1 MKLDG
6 KIALVTGG
14 GTGIGVDVVEML
26 AREGARLAVAGV
38 DFVKSAANQYSNK
51 NIGGYTAC
59 QELVK
64 KLQAQGVE
72 AIAIEADVTDA
83 KQVENMVAKTVETYG
98 RLDILVHVAGVIISK
113 TVAETT
119 EEEWDSV
126 ITTNLKGTFLVNKAV
141 LPQMQAQKYGRIVN
155 FSSMAG
161 KNAFASTAAYSA
173 SKHGVKAF
181 TAILAK
187 EVALDNITV
196 NCICPGVVAT
206 KMWEELSETFCRQGV
221 GKTPQ
226 EAYDNFCQASIPQ
239 GVPQTGED
247 MAEGILYLLTAP
259 HVTGIA
265 LSIDGGVTM

>member
-1 MKLDG
+1 MKLEG
-6 KIALVTGG
+6 KIVLITGG

-26 AREGARLAVAGV
+26 AREGAKLAVAGV
-38 DFVKSAANQYSNK
+38 DFIKSAANQYGNK

-59 QELVK
+59 KKLVE
-64 KLQAQGVE
+64 KLQAKGVE

-98 RLDILVHVAGVIISK
+98 RLDILVHAAGVIVSK
-113 TVAETT
+113 TVADTT
-119 EEEWDSV
+119 EEDWDS
-126 ITTNLKGTFLVNKAV
+126 IMTTNLKGTFLVNKAV

-161 KNAFASTAAYSA
+161 KNAFAGAAAYSA
-173 SKHGVKAF
+173 SKWGIRGL
-181 TAILAK
+181 TGCLAK
-187 EVALDNITV
+187 EVALENITV
-196 NCICPGVVAT
+196 NCICPGIVDT
-206 KMWEELSETFCRQGV
+206 KMWDDLSEAFCSAGM
-221 GKTPQ
+221 GKTPK
-226 EAYDNFCQASIPQ
+226 EAYDNFCKANIPQ

-265 LSIDGGVTM
+265 LSIDGGVSM